1 MSTRRDVVKA
11 LALAPVAAVFP
22 WTRDEIE
29 RAAEH
34 ALHAEQAYQPVFFTP
49 QEWRAIRV
57 LVDDIIPRDARSGSA
72 TDARVPEFMDFIL
85 NDGQQGARNNMR
97 TGLAWLD
104 TESNRRFGKVY
115 AACTPPERHAILD
128 DIAWPARA
136 PEQFRANATWFN
148 SVRNLTASGFF
159 SSRVG
164 NRDLNYTGNVAH
176 AGWRGAP
183 QALMDKLGL
192 SYDEWDRKYGR
203 GF

>member
-1 MSTRRDVVKA
+1 VSTRRDVVKA
-11 LALAPVAAVFP
+11 LALAPVAAAFP
-22 WTRDEIE
+22 WTRDDIE

-34 ALHAEQAYQPVFFTP
+34 ALRAEQAYQPVFFSP

-57 LVDDIIPRDARSGSA
+57 LVDDIIPRDSRSGSA
-72 TDARVPEFMDFIL
+72 TDARVPEFVDFIL
-85 NDGQQGARNNMR
+85 NDGQQGPRTSMRN
-97 TGLAWLD
+97 GLAWLD
-104 TESNRRFGKVY
+104 AESQRRFSKLY
-115 AACTPPERHAILD
+115 AACSAAERHLILD

-164 NRDLNYTGNVAH
+164 LRDLNYTGNVALPR
-176 AGWRGAP
+176 WTGAP